1 MPNRVLCVAEK
12 PAIAKAVAQHLS
24 GGSFET
30 RNIRG
35 NKYVKNYIFTFNFGP
50 PWGTCEVT
58 MTSVLGHLTQL
69 EFAQQY
75 RAWQSCPPS
84 QLFEAPVVEQV
95 AEDYRSLADN
105 IKQQARNAKALF
117 IWTDCDREGEH
128 IGTEIRKQ
136 ARAVNANIQVKRA
149 KFSNTERAHVLRAAR
164 SPVDLDER
172 QANAVAAR
180 MELDLRIGA
189 AFTRLQTLQLQS
201 LGLALQDRII
211 SYGSCQ
217 FPTLGFVVDRYLR
230 VQNFKPEPF
239 WSIKVM
245 HQRDGINVNFNW
257 RRNHLFDRA
266 AVTVLFERCLAAKK
280 ATVTK
285 VTKKPTSKWRPLPLT
300 TVDLQMMG
308 SKYLRMNS
316 SDVMKIAE
324 GLYTRGF
331 ISYPRTETDQ
341 FDKGIDLKKLIEKQ
355 VHDNQWGQY
364 ARELLDGKFRTP
376 RAGKHNDQAHP
387 PIHPVSGA
395 GSEALSFEER
405 KVYEFIT
412 RRFLACCSDDAK
424 GQTSEVEI
432 QYGDEEFHAKG
443 LIVLERNYLDVYIYD
458 KWESSQKLPTF
469 EVGERFEPTEANIT
483 EGKTSPP
490 GYLTEPELI
499 ALMDA
504 NGIGTDATMAEHIA
518 KIKTREYVATRP
530 RGGGA
535 AAADDDDGASTSN
548 RRGGRGGG
556 RGSGGGRRGG
566 RNANSNRSGSSGGG
580 VEEFIPTRLGV
591 ALVEGYDNVVRN
603 LPDSPSLSKPFLRKE
618 MELRMRDICAGTKS
632 RTEVVQQ
639 SLEMYR
645 EVFVTTQ
652 RRIELLK
659 EACRKYVLQQG

>member
-1 MPNRVLCVAEK
+1 MTINGANTRGSMFRLLNTQPVL
-12 PAIAKAVAQHLS
+12 
-24 GGSFET
+24 
-30 RNIRG
+30 
-35 NKYVKNYIFTFNFGP
+35 
-50 PWGTCEVT
+50 
-58 MTSVLGHLTQL
+58 TSV
-69 EFAQQY
+69 
-75 RAWQSCPPS
+75 R
-84 QLFEAPVVEQV
+84 
-95 AEDYRSLADN
+95 
-105 IKQQARNAKALF
+105 
-117 IWTDCDREGEH
+117 
-128 IGTEIRKQ
+128 
-136 ARAVNANIQVKRA
+136 
-149 KFSNTERAHVLRAAR
+149 
-164 SPVDLDER
+164 
-172 QANAVAAR
+172 
-180 MELDLRIGA
+180 
-189 AFTRLQTLQLQS
+189 
-201 LGLALQDRII
+201 
-211 SYGSCQ
+211 
-217 FPTLGFVVDRYLR
+217 
-230 VQNFKPEPF
+230 
-239 WSIKVM
+239 
-245 HQRDGINVNFNW
+245 
-257 RRNHLFDRA
+257 
-266 AVTVLFERCLAAKK
+266 
-280 ATVTK
+280 
-285 VTKKPTSKWRPLPLT
+285 
-300 TVDLQMMG
+300 
-308 SKYLRMNS
+308 
-316 SDVMKIAE
+316 
-324 GLYTRGF
+324 
-331 ISYPRTETDQ
+331 
-341 FDKGIDLKKLIEKQ
+341 
-355 VHDNQWGQY
+355 
-364 ARELLDGKFRTP
+364 LLDGKFRTP